1 MERGLSM
8 ERKRRTEL
16 LWILLWGVFLFT
28 GLNHAAQAA
37 PLAALADSTFDFGS
51 VVEGTQIEHDFVL
64 KNNGS
69 EPLVIEKI
77 VPG

>member
-1 MERGLSM
+1 M

-28 GLNHAAQAA
+28 GINHTAQAA
-37 PLAALADSTFDFGS
+37 PLAVLAESSFDFGS
-51 VVEGTQIEHDFVL
+51 AVEGTKIEHDFAL
-64 KNNGS
+64 KNNGT